1 MLGLANAEARPN
13 LHFPITDPR
22 AGNVFHPPAETG
34 WRYSRERLNKMIAEG
49 RVLFPNNSDGRP
61 REKKFKS
68 ELTRQFSTFP
78 SIIDNVHTSD
88 GTAEIR
94 EIMPDSEFSFPK
106 PSALVARLLEQVSD
120 ENALVVDSFAGSGAT
135 AHAVLSLN
143 NNDGGSRSF
152 ILVEVEEYANALTA
166 ERVRRV
172 SKGMKGAASAPLKKG
187 LGGTCTFC
195 TLGDL
200 IDLELFFDGKSAP
213 EWEQVARYVAFGVTS
228 RFVRQNTLSRQTW
241 NAPLKLSI

>member
-1 MLGLANAEARPN
+1 M
-13 LHFPITDPR
+13 
-22 AGNVFHPPAETG
+22 
-34 WRYSRERLNKMIAEG
+34 
-49 RVLFPNNSDGRP
+49 
-61 REKKFKS
+61 
-68 ELTRQFSTFP
+68 
-78 SIIDNVHTSD
+78 
-88 GTAEIR
+88 
-94 EIMPDSEFSFPK
+94 
-106 PSALVARLLEQVSD
+106 
-120 ENALVVDSFAGSGAT
+120 
-135 AHAVLSLN
+135 N

-187 LGGTCTFC
+187 LGGTFTFC